1 VTKSASAAVPLSTL
15 RTGAEA
21 YLHDTQLDGDTRSLL
36 RSLGLTDASHLRVC
50 KSGEPFIFQ
59 VRTTRI
65 GISGAVAGRIFVRLN
80 GTTPANGSSHGTQ
93 RAART

>member
-1 VTKSASAAVPLSTL
+1 VTPAPPATVPLSRL
-15 RTGAEA
+15 QVGAEA
-21 YLHDTQLDGDTRSLL
+21 YLHDTRLDGDTREHL

-65 GISGAVAGRIFVRLN
+65 GVSGAVARRIDVVVN
-80 GTTPANGSSHGTQ
+80 GTAPFNSTHGSD
-93 RAART
+93 RAGA